1 VRRRNACTAGR
12 WAGALAA
19 AVLAALAPTPAQAC
33 ACGCGIFT
41 VGTPSLFPL
50 GPGGLVYMQFDEMA
64 QDENWSG
71 GSRAPAAA
79 NPDKRI
85 TTRFFTAGLHYMFDR
100 RWGVQVAVPFWDRAF
115 TTTTDGGGTA
125 TFRHSAVGDVR
136 VMAVYSGFSA
146 DMSTGVLAG
155 VKLPTGDSTYAGF
168 DRDTEI
174 GTGSTDVL
182 LGVYHMGR
190 LSADGRWSWFGQA
203 DWDHPF
209 ATRGGYRPGEE
220 VNAALGVY
228 VDAGALGRGARIAP
242 LLRLVGS
249 HRERD
254 RGPAADPENTGYTR
268 VLLSPGVEFD
278 LARVKLVADVGV
290 PVSQRVNGNQ
300 LVAPRQFTLTISFG
314 L

>member
-1 VRRRNACTAGR
+1 MRRRGAWTAWR
-12 WAGALAA
+12 WVGALAA
-19 AVLAALAPTPAQAC
+19 TLVAALAPAPARAC

-50 GPGGLVYMQFDEMA
+50 GTGGLAYLQFDGMD

-71 GSRAPAAA
+71 GSRAPGAD

-100 RWGVQVAVPFWDRAF
+100 RWGIQVAVPFWDRTF
-115 TTTTDGGGTA
+115 TTMDGGRTP
-125 TFRHSAVGDVR
+125 TYHHSAIGDVR
-136 VMAVYSGFSA
+136 VMAVYSGFSS
-146 DMSTGVLAG
+146 DMSTGVVAG

-182 LGVYHMGR
+182 LGAYRMGH
-190 LSADGRWSWFGQA
+190 LSADGRWSWFGQVN
-203 DWDHPF
+203 WDHPF
-209 ATRGGYRPGEE
+209 TTRGGYRPGEE
-220 VNAALGVY
+220 GNAALGVY
-228 VDAGALGRGARIAP
+228 VDAGGLGRVARIAP

-249 HRERD
+249 HRARD
-254 RGPAADPENTGYTR
+254 GGPAADPENSGYTR
-268 VLLSPGVEFD
+268 VLLSPGVEVD

-290 PVSQRVNGNQ
+290 TISQRVNGNQ
-300 LVAPRQFTLTISFG
+300 LIAPRQFTLTVSFG